1 MGLDIG
7 FIGRAILS
15 EPKCCFLSSHA
26 KFATVRKAI
35 FLFLAKDAKN
45 AKGSGAK
52 LKNFSLR
59 SKLTLWNAALFLVA
73 ILAFGGLQIW
83 LATRSA
89 EQILDQS
96 LIARAEGSM
105 RGGPPGR
112 GPFGPG
118 FGRPMAGPGGQSQ
131 NIAPNGGDPNTQPQ
145 NPPPQDRRPQPGD
158 APLSQGNPNGL
169 AQRQGGP
176 PPDSPGS
183 PFFFRR
189 PAFFNADGRSP
200 EPQQNIAPWAPM
212 LVAQTL
218 KGELQRGY
226 VTVQDTRLR
235 VISMPL
241 RRPDGS
247 FDGVQV
253 VQEAAGIELAQKA
266 QMLSMLSALPIVLL
280 ISFGLSLVL
289 SRLVLVPVSKLTRT
303 AETLAQNTG
312 SSERIETTG
321 EDEMGRLSM
330 AFNQMTD
337 QMQSANAQLAESLE
351 RQKRFAS
358 DAAHELRT
366 PLTSIAL
373 AAENGL
379 HDGATDEER
388 LRSLQII
395 ERSSA
400 SLRRLT
406 DILLSLARID
416 AGRASMDLAPLSI
429 SSIMPEAIANAGLEG
444 DARIRLEIDEN
455 SLTVLANADA
465 MRQIL
470 TNLLSNAAAATP
482 EDGFILIAQSGTC
495 LRVQDSGAGIAP
507 EHLSKLFDRFYRVDT
522 SRTRASG
529 GFGLGLAITKALVD
543 AQSANISVSSSVGKG
558 TTFSI
563 DFQENEQNS

>member
-1 MGLDIG
+1 
-7 FIGRAILS
+7 
-15 EPKCCFLSSHA
+15 
-26 KFATVRKAI
+26 
-35 FLFLAKDAKN
+35 
-45 AKGSGAK
+45 
-52 LKNFSLR
+52 
-59 SKLTLWNAALFLVA
+59 
-73 ILAFGGLQIW
+73 
-83 LATRSA
+83 
-89 EQILDQS
+89 
-96 LIARAEGSM
+96 
-105 RGGPPGR
+105 
-112 GPFGPG
+112 
-118 FGRPMAGPGGQSQ
+118 
-131 NIAPNGGDPNTQPQ
+131 
-145 NPPPQDRRPQPGD
+145 
-158 APLSQGNPNGL
+158 
-169 AQRQGGP
+169 
-176 PPDSPGS
+176 
-183 PFFFRR
+183 
-189 PAFFNADGRSP
+189 
-200 EPQQNIAPWAPM
+200 M

-218 KGELQRGY
+218 KGDLQRGY

-241 RRPDGS
+241 RRPDGK

-266 QMLSMLSALPIVLL
+266 QMVSMLSALPIVLL
-280 ISFGLSLVL
+280 ISFGLSVVL

-312 SSERIETTG
+312 SPERIETTG
-321 EDEMGRLSM
+321 EDEMGRLSI

-337 QMQSANAQLAESLE
+337 QMQSASAQLAESLE

-379 HDGATDEER
+379 HDGATEEER

-416 AGRASMDLAPLSI
+416 AGRASMELAPLSI
-429 SSIMPEAIANAGLEG
+429 SSIVPDAIANAGLEG

-455 SLTVLANADA
+455 SPTVLANADA

-495 LRVQDSGAGIAP
+495 LRIQDSGAGIAP
-507 EHLSKLFDRFYRVDT
+507 EHLSKLFDRFFRVDT

-543 AQSANISVSSSVGKG
+543 AQGANISVSSSVGKG

-563 DFQENEQNS
+563 EFQNSEQNS